1 MTDDKLYDSLADNL
15 SEGAKKNRI
24 RAMQLVAV
32 CRYREQKTIGQMQ
45 YRQIAPKTW
54 ALKKKKASPQEEEA
68 QPQRPDERPKHPS
81 RCSRNNARM
90 LELCRDGEVVR
101 RFPSVPKA
109 AKELGISQ
117 NRIYERCKQHF
128 CIPDEEGYT
137 WHLVYIDRPQLHRMM
152 DQERSKYKI
161 DSYNPLS

>member
-1 MTDDKLYDSLADNL
+1 MINDKLFDNLADDVK
-15 SEGAKKNRI
+15 EGAKKNRI

-45 YRQIAPKTW
+45 YRLIAPKTW
-54 ALKKKKASPQEEEA
+54 ALKKKKSSPQEEA
-68 QPQRPDERPKHPS
+68 QPQQDDRPKHPS
-81 RCSRNNARM
+81 RCSRNKARI

-117 NRIYERCKQHF
+117 NMIYERCKKHF
-128 CIPDEEGYT
+128 CLPDESGYT
-137 WHLVYIDRPQLHRMM
+137 WHLLYTD
-152 DQERSKYKI
+152 
-161 DSYNPLS
+161 NPLS

>member
-1 MTDDKLYDSLADNL
+1 MTNDKLFDNLADDVK
-15 SEGAKKNRI
+15 EGAKKNRI

-45 YRQIAPKTW
+45 YRLIAPKTW
-54 ALKKKKASPQEEEA
+54 ALKKKNASPREEEV
-68 QPQRPDERPKHPS
+68 QPQQPDARPKHPS
-81 RCSRNNARM
+81 RCSSNNARV

-117 NRIYERCKQHF
+117 NMIYTRCKQHF
-128 CIPDEEGYT
+128 CLPDEEGYT
-137 WHLVYIDRPQLHRMM
+137 WHL
-152 DQERSKYKI
+152 
-161 DSYNPLS
+161 SYTDNLLS